1 MFPQAGWR
9 TRLLDGEPPRHNTSS
24 KQLCADHHGFSLRA
38 AVRIGD
44 SQPRAKSSATDSAR
58 RRCPRARHPARSCR
72 RCRLAD
78 APNRWTGIESQRLPR
93 TQRGRGLQP
102 HNTITTH
109 NALPPPLIHRR
120 DWGGE
125 VYAFRLLPTTVR
137 IWGRNPCPLAGTA
150 VQIHPDTNPRAPGKS
165 SVLSYCLAL
174 AKGGVLSDRFSS
186 SSTRRSACAALWA
199 CP

>member
-1 MFPQAGWR
+1 MASRPATTHRASNSAQTTTASPCAPPSASATRSQGQSHRPPTLPDDAAHARATPRGRAG
-9 TRLLDGEPPRHNTSS
+9 
-24 KQLCADHHGFSLRA
+24 A
-38 AVRIGD
+38 AVWLTRRIGGRE
-44 SQPRAKSSATDSAR
+44 S
-58 RRCPRARHPARSCR
+58 RARGCRERSVEEVCNR
-72 RCRLAD
+72 TTQSRL
-78 APNRWTGIESQRLPR
+78 
-93 TQRGRGLQP
+93 
-102 HNTITTH
+102 TT
-109 NALPPPLIHRR
+109 LYPPPLIHRR

-199 CP
+199 FP